1 MLECG
6 RYGRAVQGRAV
17 YIEYQC
23 LSLRRNWVPTP
34 PLPKAS
40 VSPPLEEQHPLAD
53 EGVGGPNSDDWKES
67 LALYMGK
74 SVDRAP

>member
-6 RYGRAVQGRAV
+6 RYGRAVQGRIW

-34 PLPKAS
+34 P
-40 VSPPLEEQHPLAD
+40 PPWTQRWEKQHSLAGEE
-53 EGVGGPNSDDWKES
+53 VGGPNSDDRKES
-67 LALYMGK
+67 LALYIGN